1 MLKSHYIVPRLL
13 LCPLAGIGF
22 WLATS
27 LARLLGG
34 LLSAAHPVNWI
45 TDPIQMPMP
54 VTLIV
59 FLLLLLIGSV
69 VGMAVM
75 GAGCTIGAFVGGW
88 ACNLPVDYSHGYPL
102 NYRGGYVN
110 GGMAELVIGAASI
123 LLAILVPLLISA
135 LRKWREKA
143 APSEG
148 SRAP

>member
-45 TDPIQMPMP
+45 TDPTQMPMP

-88 ACNLPVDYSHGYPL
+88 ACNLPL
-102 NYRGGYVN
+102 NCRGGYVN
-110 GGMAELVIGAASI
+110 GRMAELVIGAVSI

-143 APSEG
+143 APAEG

>member
-1 MLKSHYIVPRLL
+1 MDTGNIIS
-13 LCPLAGIGF
+13 
-22 WLATS
+22 
-27 LARLLGG
+27 LLGG
-34 LLSAAHPVNWI
+34 VA
-45 TDPIQMPMP
+45 M
-54 VTLIV
+54 
-59 FLLLLLIGSV
+59 FLF
-69 VGMAVM
+69 GMSVM

-143 APSEG
+143 APAEG
-148 SRAP
+148 S